1 MLLLVAIISDI
12 LGHPNFVRVLSEK
25 IRESK
30 EGYIAQSSL
39 NSLNSLIQFPLPIS
53 AWTAV
58 YALRSFV
65 TLRMT

>member
-30 EGYIAQSSL
+30 EGYITQNSL
-39 NSLNSLIQFPLPIS
+39 NSLNSLCVSPF
-53 AWTAV
+53 A
-58 YALRSFV
+58 
-65 TLRMT
+65 